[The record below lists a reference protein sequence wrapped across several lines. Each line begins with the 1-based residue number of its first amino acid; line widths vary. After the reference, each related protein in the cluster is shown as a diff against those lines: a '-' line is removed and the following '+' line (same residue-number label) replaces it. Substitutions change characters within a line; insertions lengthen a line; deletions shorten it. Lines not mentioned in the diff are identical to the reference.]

1 MKTSTKYKVKS
12 KKFIEKSIKFIVLCT
27 LYFLLTSSPASALY
41 DPRTVPTNKAGV
53 HILSTS
59 ELSDAAKLVNSNG
72 GDWGYV
78 TIPIQ
83 PTDRDKDK
91 WQSFMAQAKEKH
103 VIPIIRI
110 TTIPKGGTWA
120 TGHDTDLVDFANF
133 LGELDWPIENRY
145 IILFNEVNRSTEWG
159 GTVNPEKYASI
170 VKNAYAIFKER
181 SPDFFMLGP
190 SLDLALPNSSTSL
203 SAQNYLSRMSSF
215 DPLVF
220 TYFDGWSSHSYPNPA
235 FSAPAK
241 KSGLLSVIGYKSELS
256 YLKLAPKPVFITETG
271 WDQTKIKD
279 SVLAGYWSSAW
290 EIWQSDSNVVAVTPF
305 VLQGGEQFKI
315 FSLVQDDGNYSASG
329 QSIYNLPKSKGSPKI
344 VETVVKTT
352 QGTAPKQPSWTMP
365 FFKNSRAVYKLEN
378 IFRVILGLPVK
389 QSATI
394 KDINITVELSQNA
407 KQWEKGLSGRVDLG
421 DTDGMLFVFPHYH
434 VPVFW
439 MKEMNFPIDMIW
451 IAGGKVVDITYEAKV
466 ETSDKLPTY
475 SPVVPVNMILE
486 TRAGWANENNIMVGD
501 ELFISD

>member
-1 MKTSTKYKVKS
+1 MKLLKLFSYLLLFVYLNLIIGYLSPTK
-12 KKFIEKSIKFIVLCT
+12 
-27 LYFLLTSSPASALY
+27 AMY

-78 TIPIQ
+78 IIPIQ
-83 PTDRDKDK
+83 PTDRDKAK
-91 WQSFMAQAKEKH
+91 WQSFMSEAKEKH

-133 LGELDWPIENRY
+133 LGELNWPVENRY
-145 IILFNEVNRSTEWG
+145 IVLFNEVNRSTEWG
-159 GTVNPEKYASI
+159 GDVDPEKYASI
-170 VKNAYAIFKER
+170 IKNAYAIFKER

-203 SAQNYLSRMSSF
+203 SAQNYLSRMRAF

-241 KSGLLSVIGYKSELS
+241 KTGLLSIVGYKSELS

-279 SVLAGYWSSAW
+279 SILAGYWSAAW
-290 EIWQSDSNVVAVTPF
+290 ETWQSDSNVVAVTPF

-315 FSLVQDDGNYSASG
+315 FSLVKDDGNYSASG
-329 QSIYNLPKSKGSPKI
+329 QSVYNLPKSQGSPKI
-344 VETVVKTT
+344 VESVVKTSV
-352 QGTAPKQPSWTMP
+352 GTTPKQPSWTMP

-394 KDINITVELSQNA
+394 KDIDITVELSQNA

-451 IAGGKVVDITYEAKV
+451 ISGGKVVDITHDAKV

-475 SPVVPVNMILE
+475 SPIVPVNMILE
-486 TRAGWANENNIMVGD
+486 TRAGWAAENNIAIGD
-501 ELFISD
+501 ELYL

>member
-1 MKTSTKYKVKS
+1 MKKIMLFVL
-12 KKFIEKSIKFIVLCT
+12 SILTFH
-27 LYFLLTSSPASALY
+27 FSLLTFSNSASALY

-78 TIPIQ
+78 IIPIQ
-83 PTDRDKDK
+83 PTDRDKTK
-91 WQSFMAQAKEKH
+91 WQTFMSEAKEKH

-133 LGELDWPIENRY
+133 LGELNWPIENRY
-145 IILFNEVNRSTEWG
+145 IVLFNEVNRSTEWG
-159 GTVNPEKYASI
+159 GDVDPEKYASI
-170 VKNAYAIFKER
+170 IKNAYAIFKER

-203 SAQNYLSRMSSF
+203 SAQNYLSRMRAF

-241 KSGLLSVIGYKSELS
+241 KTGLLSIVGYKSELS

-271 WDQTKIKD
+271 WDQTRIKD
-279 SVLAGYWSSAW
+279 SILAGYWSAAW
-290 EIWQSDSNVVAVTPF
+290 ETWQSDSNVVAVTPF

-315 FSLVQDDGNYSASG
+315 FSLVKDDGNYSASG
-329 QSIYNLPKSKGSPKI
+329 QSVYNLPKSTGTPKI
-344 VETVVKTT
+344 VESSTKTSV
-352 QGTAPKQPSWTMP
+352 GTSPKQPNWTMP

-378 IFRVILGLPVK
+378 IFRVLLGLPVK
-389 QSATI
+389 QSATL
-394 KDINITVELSQNA
+394 KDINISVELAQNA

-486 TRAGWANENNIMVGD
+486 TRAGWAKENNIAIGD